1 MKDSVA
7 VACTTPVR
15 KVFVRVFICSVLYV
29 MAGCFWYNVGDDR
42 KGNMRPRVIFGLCA
56 LTAMCRL
63 FVFLAGML
71 AAVPALALEWQLA
84 ETGEC
89 HRVVSDSSE
98 LRFPGGFKATVRF
111 ACDLSKIGER
121 SNHANLFC
129 KGKGFHDGYCAMVR
143 KDGRLLV
150 DIKGI
155 EPQYYVSHALTIE
168 SMREHL
174 LELYVTPTCV
184 RIFLDGAEKE
194 AYPFVGKLGYADVTA
209 PLKLGSMGGYTF
221 HGRLPLV
228 RLEPLSDVQV
238 PPGGPKPLVTVAPK
252 HQPLADILWTKPICL
267 EKGRYIGWPTA
278 VVTKKGTVIAAFSGD
293 RDAHVCPWG
302 KVQIVRS
309 EDGGETW
316 SEPLTAVNSP
326 LDDRDC
332 GMVQLPDGEV
342 LVIWVSCTSWNDI
355 KGFKTRNYAPTSR
368 EFQWRQHTSKIEPE
382 TIRRYGGIWCIR
394 SRDEGKTWSKPEK
407 LGTMAAFTPHGPV
420 LLKDGSLFQIG
431 RTYFTEP
438 ERRNITR
445 ITTMRSTDGGHVWEA
460 LCHALPDMN
469 GENSKPQMFH
479 EPHAI
484 ELKDGRLLAVIR
496 YHGDDN
502 CMRQSFSSDG
512 GKTWTPMAK
521 TPMLGLPP
529 HLLRLQDG
537 RILCTFGRRFAQ
549 PTGFGEY
556 ACISSDEGQTWDVE
570 HEIFLSAHTDGDL
583 GYPSTVQLANGDL
596 LTVYYQPVKSHE
608 LPCLM
613 ATKWRLKIN
622 P

>member
-1 MKDSVA
+1 MKV
-7 VACTTPVR
+7 P
-15 KVFVRVFICSVLYV
+15 
-29 MAGCFWYNVGDDR
+29 
-42 KGNMRPRVIFGLCA
+42 VIFAAVCLCA
-56 LTAMCRL
+56 LSAT
-63 FVFLAGML
+63 
-71 AAVPALALEWQLA
+71 ALEWKFT
-84 ETGEC
+84 EEGDC
-89 HRVVSDSSE
+89 RRVVADAPE

-129 KGKGFHDGYCAMVR
+129 KGHDFHDGYCVMVR
-143 KDGRLLV
+143 KDGKLLV

-155 EPQYYVSHALTIE
+155 EPQYYVSHAIRIE
-168 SMREHL
+168 SLREHL
-174 LELYVTPTCV
+174 LEIYVTPMCV
-184 RIFLDGAEKE
+184 RIFLDGTEKE
-194 AYPFVGKLGYADVTA
+194 GYPYAGKLGYADVKA
-209 PLKLGSMGGYTF
+209 PLKLGSMGGYKF

-228 RLEPLSDVQV
+228 RLEALADVQL
-238 PPGGPKPLVTVAPK
+238 PPGGPKPLVTEAPK
-252 HQPLADILWTKPICL
+252 HQALGDILWTKPICL

-278 VVTKKGTVIAAFSGD
+278 IVTPKGTIVAAFSGD

-316 SEPLTAVNSP
+316 SKPLTAVNSP

-332 GMVQLPDGEV
+332 GVVQLPNGEI
-342 LVIWVSCTSWNDI
+342 LVIWSSGASWNGI
-355 KGFKTRNYAPTSR
+355 RGFNTRDYEPKSR

-382 TIRRYGGIWCIR
+382 TIRRSAGIWCIR
-394 SRDEGKTWSKPEK
+394 SKDDGKTWSKPEK
-407 LGTMAAFTPHGPV
+407 LSTMSAFTPHGPI
-420 LLKDGSLFQIG
+420 LLKDGTLFHIG
-431 RTYFTEP
+431 RTHFKEP
-438 ERRNITR
+438 ERRHVTR
-445 ITTMRSTDGGHVWEA
+445 ITTMRSTDGGHVWEP
-460 LCHALPDMN
+460 LCYALPDMN
-469 GENSKPQMFH
+469 GENSRPQMFH

-484 ELKDGRLLAVIR
+484 ELKDGRLLAVVR
-496 YHGDDN
+496 YHGEDN

-537 RILCTFGRRFAQ
+537 RILCTFGRRFPQ

-596 LTVYYQPVKSHE
+596 VTIYYQPVKSHE
-608 LPCLM
+608 PPCLM
-613 ATKWRLKIN
+613 ATKWRLKGN
-622 P
+622 